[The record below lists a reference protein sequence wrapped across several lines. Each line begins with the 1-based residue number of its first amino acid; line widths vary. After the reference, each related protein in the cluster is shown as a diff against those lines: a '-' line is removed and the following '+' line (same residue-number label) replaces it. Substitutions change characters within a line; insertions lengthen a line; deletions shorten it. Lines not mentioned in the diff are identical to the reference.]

1 MLPVLGIDIAKA
13 KCDVALQCRDGK
25 VRHKTIANSGPG
37 HTELLRWMGRQIDGP
52 VHACLEATGPY
63 GEAIALAL
71 ADAGH
76 TVSIVNPLAIKAY
89 AQSELRRAKT
99 DRADAEV
106 ILRFCATHQ
115 PPAWVPPAP
124 DARLLQA
131 LVRRVVTVD
140 QMRQQEHNR
149 LDTYSARDA
158 VRQSIEGVVAQL
170 SDELEHLRALIRDH
184 IDQHPGL
191 RAQRDLLTSIPGIGE
206 TTAATLLAELFG
218 PMPCHSV
225 RQAVAFAGLA
235 PGVHQSGT
243 SVRGRGSLSP
253 LGTRRLRKALYFPAL
268 AAIRFNPVIAA
279 MAQRLGARGKCKMV
293 IVAAAMRRLVHLA
306 FGVLKSNRPFDP
318 SIALSD

>member
-13 KCDVALQCRDGK
+13 KCDVALQCPDGK
-25 VRHKTIANSGPG
+25 VRHKCVPNTAAG
-37 HTELLRWMGRQIDGP
+37 HGVLLAWLVRHVDGP

-63 GEAIALAL
+63 GDAVALAL

-99 DRADAEV
+99 DRADSDV
-106 ILRFCATHQ
+106 ILRFCAAQ
-115 PPAWVPPAP
+115 RPPAWIAPAP
-124 DARLLQA
+124 EVRVLQA
-131 LVRRVVTVD
+131 LVRRAVVID
-140 QMRQQEHNR
+140 QMRQQELNR
-149 LDTYSARDA
+149 LEAYQTRDA
-158 VRQSIEGVVAQL
+158 VRTSIEEVAARL
-170 SDELEHLRALIRDH
+170 DAELEHLRTLIRDH
-184 IDQHPGL
+184 IDRHPGL
-191 RAQRDLLTSIPGIGE
+191 REQRDLLTSIPGIGD

-225 RQAVAFAGLA
+225 KQAVAYAGLA
-235 PGVHQSGT
+235 PRVHQSGS

-306 FGVLKSNRPFDP
+306 FGVLKSNRRFDP
-318 SIALSD
+318 SIALSV